1 MMIAL
6 EWPAFGDAAKA
17 KNADFLRL
25 IAFLALSF
33 VRQICQEDPPHI
45 PPRSSLAQFAKKP
58 RSIRSKV
65 PNKRYE
71 NS

>member
-25 IAFLALSF
+25 IAFLGLSF
-33 VRQICQEDPPHI
+33 CQI
-45 PPRSSLAQFAKKP
+45 LALVGQKLPSFNNVVEF
-58 RSIRSKV
+58 SG
-65 PNKRYE
+65 
-71 NS
+71 

>member
-33 VRQICQEDPPHI
+33 VRQICQEDSPHI
-45 PPRSSLAQFAKKP
+45 PPLASSTSTQFAKKP
-58 RSIRSKV
+58 ASQHSI
-65 PNKRYE
+65 
-71 NS
+71 